1 MYADGIEGPFD
12 SIESAHALMDLLA
25 ETILD
30 SIKDLNRD
38 HQIALE
44 EAQERRARAIELTI
58 YKLKTLNSHIHKS
71 RLLLNDLRTLRRLIL
86 NERTT
91 VEQAMTAM

>member
-1 MYADGIEGPFD
+1 
-12 SIESAHALMDLLA
+12 MDLLA

>member
-1 MYADGIEGPFD
+1 MYADVIERPFE
-12 SIESAHALMDLLA
+12 SIESAHALMDILA

-38 HQIALE
+38 HQIALDE
-44 EAQERRARAIELTI
+44 GQLRRAQAIELTI
-58 YKLKTLNSHIHKS
+58 FKLKMLNSHIHKS

-86 NERTT
+86 NERMT
-91 VEQAMTAM
+91 VEQAMSAM